1 MKKQILNEEITRM
14 QKLAGLL
21 TENEYEQKTKLLNEG
36 NIFSDLIKNI
46 FTSKTKKAEMAKAAA
61 EAAAEAARLSKSSE
75 EINKINSLA
84 NNNEFKTLLN
94 NFATQYSKEWNK
106 FEDET
111 QSVTGD
117 RMNAQYFM
125 LDFDKKADA
134 LVQPLKDFLKKNNID
149 PELIVNFKT
158 EMFKNLKNNKLA
170 EIAPPTGEKPKTS
183 DVNNLTKLITAN
195 TSLLNRLQTVNNN
208 NEVIEF
214 LTYILNTINPKITG
228 VNRTTLKKIID
239 DRFTQ

>member
-195 TSLLNRLQTVNNN
+195 TSLLNRLKTVNNN

-228 VNRTTLKKIID
+228 VNRATLKKIID

>member
-183 DVNNLTKLITAN
+183 DVNNLKKLLSAN

-228 VNRTTLKKIID
+228 VNRATLKKIID